1 MKHTFSSSKLLGFS
15 GFNITGNIQNKRSFW
30 VILLWKSYKQILLFP
45 SFYFEEF
52 TVRTLHLQVRLCS
65 PGVQTTKRELGS
77 FDRYERM
84 NLFFYLVHKSNSAL
98 KSVPASLIFLHM
110 CNICTSFFVK
120 WSPTVDLSFF
130 NFQQIVLVK
139 SLPMSESLHDFDERH
154 FPYLWCDL
162 AGVL

>member
-1 MKHTFSSSKLLGFS
+1 M
-15 GFNITGNIQNKRSFW
+15 
-30 VILLWKSYKQILLFP
+30 WKSYKQITAFP
-45 SFYFEEF
+45 SFYSEDPSPPGQVE
-52 TVRTLHLQVRLCS
+52 QVRLCS

-120 WSPTVDLSFF
+120 RSPTVDLSFF

-139 SLPMSESLHDFDERH
+139 SLPMSESLHDFNERH
-154 FPYLWCDL
+154 FPYL
-162 AGVL
+162 